1 MEILQDSNVWFTFSF
16 IIFVVVFYK
25 FAIPVVIKTLDARIE
40 EIKKDLEE
48 SENLRIE
55 AQEMLAQ
62 YQRKQRDALKESEKI
77 IEKAKENAKNYK
89 KNIEADLD
97 AAMKRREQKLENRIE
112 RMKQDAIDEIQL
124 YAAKLSMDAAQKIII
139 EELDS
144 KTSKNLI
151 NKSIG
156 NIGQNIH

>member
-1 MEILQDSNVWFTFSF
+1 MEILQDSNVWFSFSF
-16 IIFVVVFYK
+16 IIFIFVFYK
-25 FAIPVVIKTLDARIE
+25 FAIPVVVKALDQRIE
-40 EIKKDLEE
+40 EIKRDLEE

-89 KNIEADLD
+89 KNIEAELE
-97 AAMKRREQKLENRIE
+97 ASMKRREEKLEKRIE
-112 RMKQDAIDEIQL
+112 RMKQDAIDDIQR

-139 EELDS
+139 DELDT
-144 KTSKNLI
+144 KTAKNLI
-151 NKSIG
+151 NQSIG
-156 NIGQNIH
+156 NIEQNIH